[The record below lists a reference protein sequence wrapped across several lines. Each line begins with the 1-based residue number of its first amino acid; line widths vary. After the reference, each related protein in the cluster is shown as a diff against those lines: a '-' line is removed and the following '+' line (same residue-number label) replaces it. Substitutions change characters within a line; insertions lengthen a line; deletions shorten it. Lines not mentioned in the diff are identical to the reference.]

1 MDTLWNNL
9 VKGLQES
16 ALAAADKAGDVTRV
30 ARARLDIAG
39 WVELAKER
47 GYQEVI
53 LLGHSLG
60 ALKVIY
66 SQAHQP
72 IEEVSALLAI
82 SPPRLSCQAFL
93 AAETSSLF
101 GESLELAQQR
111 VDEGRG
117 EELIEIHFPLPLL
130 ITARGYLDKYGP
142 GERYNLLTFIQQVR
156 SPLLVSF
163 GSLEVEQGS
172 IAFAGLAEAV
182 EHATAAEPDWP
193 GTVEVIQ
200 GADHHYSDR
209 RGELGKLVS
218 SWLSG

>member
-1 MDTLWNNL
+1 MTNGPVVHVLDDD
-9 VKGLQES
+9 ES
-16 ALAAADKAGDVTRV
+16 VR
-30 ARARLDIAG
+30 
-39 WVELAKER
+39 
-47 GYQEVI
+47 
-53 LLGHSLG
+53 
-60 ALKVIY
+60 
-66 SQAHQP
+66 
-72 IEEVSALLAI
+72 LAI
-82 SPPRLSCQAFL
+82 ASRLASVGLEARTHGTTQAFL

-142 GERYNLLTFIQQVR
+142 GERYNLLTFIEQVR
-156 SPLLVSF
+156 SPLLITF

-182 EHATAAEPDWP
+182 GHATAAKPDWP

-218 SWLSG
+218 SWLSD